1 MMESA
6 RDISRI
12 EKLTCKTKSNHWIY
26 SIVQNSPKPA
36 QFSTS
41 FLVQLICDIR
51 LSDKIK
57 KSAVFNVRLQA
68 FIRNYQTGITVNYLF
83 SSFINTANR

>member
-57 KSAVFNVRLQA
+57 NLQCLMSDYKLSSEI
-68 FIRNYQTGITVNYLF
+68 IRQG
-83 SSFINTANR
+83 